1 MGGTL
6 PAVVGVPCG
15 WQLPDVH
22 DVPVWLLVVVVVVGG
37 DALVVVVDDDVVGV
51 AVAVA
56 VAVAV
61 TVELEELVVAGEV
74 VPAPVEV
81 VPAAAELVVAEEPPQ
96 PVNAAQTRIR
106 GTAASGRTSFL
117 TIGRS
122 FLSAR

>member
-22 DVPVWLLVVVVVVGG
+22 AVPVWLLVVVVVVG
-37 DALVVVVDDDVVGV
+37 DALVVVVDENVVGV

-81 VPAAAELVVAEEPPQ
+81 VPAAAAELLVPEEPPQ
-96 PVNAAQTRIR
+96 PASAAQTRIR
-106 GTAASGRTSFL
+106 GTVASGRTSFL